1 MNPRCIPFDCSRN
14 YLYLTYVGDQND
26 VVPLRS
32 EKLAAH
38 KDSLYD
44 TAFGKGRL
52 EEDWD
57 GVSLVHILVAFLLH
71 FCAQDFIVPKKT

>member
-1 MNPRCIPFDCSRN
+1 M
-14 YLYLTYVGDQND
+14 GDQND
-26 VVPLRS
+26 VVPLRN

-57 GVSLVHILVAFLLH
+57 GVSFVFTLVASCCILRTRLH
-71 FCAQDFIVPKKT
+71 CAKIT